1 MNPPGRTNMKRTIG
15 EALAEWLAAGG
26 SHIGQITIRPDG
38 GAWTLRHVE
47 DAEADP
53 ATLRRL
59 DAPED
64 LREMAKWDAAGAYR
78 PLRTAP
84 NLARGWEARL
94 SSVADLRLALD
105 FLYPAAVANWLRW
118 LDGEADACSL
128 RDTFNRQTGMYRV
141 TGLIRSEE
149 AEELVTTACADANC
163 LRKVLWKLDAETGWQ
178 GFAEAKVTAPR
189 HQPAEGAEIPL
200 LCLDLCPLLLGA
212 ARETVKKR
220 MKRES
225 DAAKA
230 AEQEAS
236 AS

>member
-1 MNPPGRTNMKRTIG
+1 MNPPGNTIMKRTIG
-15 EALAEWLAAGG
+15 EALAAWLAAGG
-26 SHIGQITIRPDG
+26 SRIGQIIIRQDG
-38 GAWTLRHVE
+38 STWTLRHVD
-47 DAEADP
+47 DAETDTA
-53 ATLRRL
+53 ALRRL
-59 DAPED
+59 NSPED

-94 SSVADLRLALD
+94 PSISDLRLALD

-118 LDGEADACSL
+118 LDGEAEACSL

-163 LRKVLWKLDAETGWQ
+163 LRRVLWKLDAETGWQ
-178 GFAEAKVTAPR
+178 GFGEAKVIAPR
-189 HQPAEGAEIPL
+189 HQPSEGAEIPL

>member
-1 MNPPGRTNMKRTIG
+1 MRRTIE

-26 SHIGQITIRPDG
+26 SHIGQIIIRKEG
-38 GAWTLRHVE
+38 EAWMLRHVDDK
-47 DAEADP
+47 DADSQ
-53 ATLRRL
+53 TLRRL
-59 DAPED
+59 DSPEA
-64 LREMAKWDAAGAYR
+64 LREMAKWDAAETYR

-84 NLARGWEARL
+84 NLTRGWEARL
-94 SSVADLRLALD
+94 SSPAELRLALD

-118 LDGEADACSL
+118 IDGEAEACSL

-163 LRKVLWKLDAETGWQ
+163 LRKVLWKLDADTGWR
-178 GFAEAKVTAPR
+178 GFHEGKVSAPR
-189 HQPAEGAEIPL
+189 HQPGVGAEIPL

-220 MKRES
+220 MKKES

-230 AEQEAS
+230 AEQEAAAPS
-236 AS
+236 NS

>member
-1 MNPPGRTNMKRTIG
+1 MNPPGRTTMKRTIG

-38 GAWTLRHVE
+38 GAWVLRHKD
-47 DAEADP
+47 DAG
-53 ATLRRL
+53 T
-59 DAPED
+59 
-64 LREMAKWDAAGAYR
+64 YR

-94 SSVADLRLALD
+94 PSTADLRLALD
-105 FLYPAAVANWLRW
+105 FLYPAAIANWLRW
-118 LDGEADACSL
+118 LDGEAEACSL

-149 AEELVTTACADANC
+149 AEELVTTACADTNC
-163 LRKVLWKLDAETGWQ
+163 LRKVLWKLDADTGWQ
-178 GFAEAKVTAPR
+178 GFAEPKTTAPR
-189 HQPAEGAEIPL
+189 HQPSEGAEIPL
-200 LCLDLCPLLLGA
+200 LCLDLCPLLLAA

-236 AS
+236 AP

>member
-1 MNPPGRTNMKRTIG
+1 MNPPGRTTMKRTIG

-38 GAWTLRHVE
+38 GAWVLRHKD

-59 DAPED
+59 ATPED
-64 LREMAKWDAAGAYR
+64 LREMAKWDASGTYR

-94 SSVADLRLALD
+94 PSTADLRLALD
-105 FLYPAAVANWLRW
+105 FLYPAAIANWLRW
-118 LDGEADACSL
+118 LDGEAEACSL

-149 AEELVTTACADANC
+149 AEELVTTACADTNC
-163 LRKVLWKLDAETGWQ
+163 LRKVLWKLDADTGWQ
-178 GFAEAKVTAPR
+178 GFAEPKTTAPR
-189 HQPAEGAEIPL
+189 HQPSEGAEIPL
-200 LCLDLCPLLLGA
+200 LCLDLCPLLLAA

-236 AS
+236 AP